1 MKTYPLLLGLVLSFS
16 VSAYAAAQDSNAK
29 PANELVINVSNIQNT
44 DGRIGCTLFSKED
57 GFPSEPDKA
66 DKRVWVQHKSDKAT
80 CKFRNV
86 KPGEYAVAVMHD
98 EDKNGELN
106 TSMVG
111 RPQEGWGVSK
121 NVPPRRF
128 GPPKYE
134 DAKLKYAGG
143 QMTID
148 IKLRY

>member
-1 MKTYPLLLGLVLSFS
+1 MKNHPLLLGLLLLSAA
-16 VSAYAAAQDSNAK
+16 SASAVAQDVTVET
-29 PANELVINVSNIQNT
+29 ANELVVKVSNIQNT

-57 GFPSEPDKA
+57 GFPSKTEKA

-80 CKFRNV
+80 CKFLNV

-98 EDKNGELN
+98 EDKNGKLN
-106 TSMVG
+106 TSLVG

-128 GPPKYE
+128 GPPEYE
-134 DAKLKYAGG
+134 DAKFKYTGG
-143 QMTID
+143 QMTLD
-148 IKLRY
+148 IKLRD

>member
-1 MKTYPLLLGLVLSFS
+1 MKTRYGSS
-16 VSAYAAAQDSNAK
+16 GS
-29 PANELVINVSNIQNT
+29 
-44 DGRIGCTLFSKED
+44 LFSKED
-57 GFPSEPDKA
+57 GFPSSAEKS
-66 DKRVWVQHKSDKAT
+66 DKRVWTQHKSDKAI

-86 KPGEYAVAVMHD
+86 KAGEYAVAVMHD
-98 EDKNGELN
+98 EDKNSELN

-121 NVPPRRF
+121 NVPARRF
-128 GPPKYE
+128 GPPKYD
-134 DAKLKYAGG
+134 DAKFKYAGG